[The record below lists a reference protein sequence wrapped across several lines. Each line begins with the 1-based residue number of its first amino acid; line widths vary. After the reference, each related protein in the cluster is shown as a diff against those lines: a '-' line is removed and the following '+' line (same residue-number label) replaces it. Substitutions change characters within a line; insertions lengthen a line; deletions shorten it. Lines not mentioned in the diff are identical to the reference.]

1 MSQYG
6 QPAQF
11 SSPRRVQ
18 APVDPSL
25 RGLAHRVER
34 SKVKVATLIKQCE
47 DLDVNRDGIVH
58 ISDLEDVLINMLGA
72 EGVSKR
78 EMQHLSRVLQ
88 APGYQDG
95 SIEYRKLHDAL
106 DTSTPDS
113 KPSAS
118 APLERSKASKEHWYD
133 PSDILDRRAQLK
145 KGSVGDWLQRA
156 SCPAEIGNFKTFI
169 QLLEDYERVTGL
181 KCVPTER
188 GFSVPLGPD
197 LKATINFSLS

>member
-1 MSQYG
+1 MSRHIL
-6 QPAQF
+6 PDQF
-11 SSPRRVQ
+11 NSPRRVQ

-25 RGLAHRVER
+25 RGLAHRIER
-34 SKVKVATLIKQCE
+34 SKVKIATLIKQCE
-47 DLDVNRDGIVH
+47 DLDINRDGIVN
-58 ISDLEDVLINMLGA
+58 ISDLEDVLIDMLGA

-78 EMQHLSRVLQ
+78 ELLHLGRVLQ
-88 APGYQDG
+88 APGFQDG

-106 DTSTPDS
+106 ESSVADS

-118 APLERSKASKEHWYD
+118 IPSDRGKAAKEHWYD
-133 PSDILDRRAQLK
+133 PSDIVDRRAQLK

-156 SCPAEIGNFKTFI
+156 SCPAEISNFKTFI
-169 QLLEDYERVTGL
+169 QLLEDYERATGL

-197 LKATINFSLS
+197 LKATVNFSLS